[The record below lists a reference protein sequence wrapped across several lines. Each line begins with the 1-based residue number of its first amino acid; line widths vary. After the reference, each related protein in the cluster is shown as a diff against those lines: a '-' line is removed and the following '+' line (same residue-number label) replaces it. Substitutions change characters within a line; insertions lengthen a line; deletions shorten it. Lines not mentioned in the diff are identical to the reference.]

1 MLQPGGQ
8 PRDPVQRW
16 YARPMAT
23 ATASASSGAELR
35 ALIAPLVN
43 EIGGPITALRAIQ
56 DHDGWIDREA
66 VDVVADVFNLSRAEV
81 RGLVA
86 FYADFRT
93 QPPADHV
100 VRICQA
106 EACQAAGSRT
116 LTASLAERLGT
127 TLGQATIDR
136 SVELDAVYC
145 LGLCARAPA
154 MMVDGELIADADRAV
169 ERVIEQVR
177 G

>member
-1 MLQPGGQ
+1 
-8 PRDPVQRW
+8 
-16 YARPMAT
+16 MASEV
-23 ATASASSGAELR
+23 ASASISSDAGLR
-35 ALIAPLVN
+35 ALIAPLVHAT
-43 EIGGPITALRAIQ
+43 GGPITALRAIQ
-56 DHDGWIDREA
+56 EREGWIDGAAIEA
-66 VDVVADVFNLSRAEV
+66 VADVFNLSRAEV

-106 EACQAAGSRT
+106 EACQAVGSRA
-116 LTASLAERLGT
+116 LTAAIEERLGT
-127 TLGQATIDR
+127 TLGHASVDP

-154 MMVDGELIADADRAV
+154 LMVDGELVAEADSAI
-169 ERVIEQVR
+169 ERVIEKVQA
-177 G
+177 

>member
-1 MLQPGGQ
+1 MRVFAPTIA
-8 PRDPVQRW
+8 
-16 YARPMAT
+16 ARLHAQIFET
-23 ATASASSGAELR
+23 
-35 ALIAPLVN
+35 
-43 EIGGPITALRAIQ
+43 GGPITALRAIQ
-56 DHDGWIDREA
+56 DRDGWIDGDA
-66 VDVVADVFNLSRAEV
+66 VDAVADVFNLSRAEI

-106 EACQAAGSRT
+106 EACQAAGSRALTET
-116 LTASLAERLGT
+116 LSERLGT
-127 TLGQATIDR
+127 TLGHATPDR

-154 MMVDGELIADADRAV
+154 LMVDGELFADADGAV
-169 ERVIEQVR
+169 QRVVDKVQA
-177 G
+177 

>member
-1 MLQPGGQ
+1 
-8 PRDPVQRW
+8 
-16 YARPMAT
+16 MAT
-23 ATASASSGAELR
+23 ATASAATRDELR
-35 ALIAPLVN
+35 ALITPLVD
-43 EIGGPITALRAIQ
+43 EIGGPISALRAIQ
-56 DHDGWIDREA
+56 DRQGWIVDEA
-66 VDVVADVFNLSRAEV
+66 IEVVADVFNLSRAEV
-81 RGLVA
+81 RGLIA

-106 EACQAAGSRT
+106 EACQAAGSRA
-116 LTASLAERLGT
+116 LTTTVAERLGT
-127 TLGQATIDR
+127 SLGHATPNR

-169 ERVIEQVR
+169 EYVVR
-177 G
+177 KVHA